1 MNTFLR
7 NALAALVVATAGV
20 TASAPAATAGDF
32 SFGFSIGG
40 PGGGVVVRDRDHRGG
55 WNRFEGHRGWDRG
68 YCKPRKAL
76 KKARRM
82 GLRRTDIIR
91 ANHRR
96 VVVRGFDRGY
106 PVRVVFANERRCPV
120 IRIRH

>member
-20 TASAPAATAGDF
+20 AASAPAATAGDF

-76 KKARRM
+76 KKPAAWGCAARISFAP
-82 GLRRTDIIR
+82 TIVAWSSEASTAAIR
-91 ANHRR
+91 FGWCSPMSA
-96 VVVRGFDRGY
+96 VA
-106 PVRVVFANERRCPV
+106 P
-120 IRIRH
+120 